1 MKFTVDFLM
10 KKDCFVQT
18 YTLLTV
24 FQLNRQTVIL
34 TKITLSHLRKIANFL
49 ILKVKLTLMLK
60 THYILTVRNYSSFNQ
75 ETRSLHDK
83 LYQDVQFLNLTLQI
97 NYSQSEMALS
107 GYQQELCETRMVI
120 SLFESR
126 NSVSVPPWNMT

>member
-1 MKFTVDFLM
+1 
-10 KKDCFVQT
+10 
-18 YTLLTV
+18 
-24 FQLNRQTVIL
+24 
-34 TKITLSHLRKIANFL
+34 
-49 ILKVKLTLMLK
+49 MLK
-60 THYILTVRNYSSFNQ
+60 THYILTVKNYSSFNQ

-107 GYQQELCETRMVI
+107 GYQQELWETRMVI